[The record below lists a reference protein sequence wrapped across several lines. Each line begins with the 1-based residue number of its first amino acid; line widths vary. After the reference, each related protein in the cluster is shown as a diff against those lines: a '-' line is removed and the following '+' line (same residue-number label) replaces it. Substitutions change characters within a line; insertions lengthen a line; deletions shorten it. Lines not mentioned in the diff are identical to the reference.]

1 MGLQS
6 LEREIL
12 AEAKE
17 VTGNK
22 KLRMKDIMEWSTS
35 KVKEFPEEERFHLPN
50 IGVNISVKKTGKKG

>member
-1 MGLQS
+1 MGRRE

-22 KLRMKDIMEWSTS
+22 KLKMKNIMEWSTG
-35 KVKEFPEEERFHLPN
+35 KVKVQAGEREYHLPKT
-50 IGVNISVKKTGKKG
+50 GVNIAVWLE